1 MSPRTLIRL
10 LVAVLMLVP
19 AIPATAL
26 AQNDGEVI
34 VVSDNFDDP
43 AAGILQEGS
52 DDPDL
57 RYDYDDDGY
66 EIDAFA
72 DDFSGDLTVPVPGEF
87 PNGTIQIDAALTGK
101 NDGNGHYL
109 FLSCRVRDETG
120 YKLEIRPL
128 AQVAAIWL
136 LSPDGDERIASVGL
150 EGDPSSGPFTIAF
163 GCLGNELTG
172 LIDGQEIV
180 SVTDDT
186 YADGSFAFGAGV
198 YKVSAGPV
206 SADFDNLAIAVPADE
221 APASPEA
228 SPAAVEE
235 EPTEAATPSVTEEPA
250 EAATPE
256 ATVEPTEEPTEAP
269 TEEPTQTPTTEPT
282 AIPTEAPPVSQA
294 ATFDRSGL
302 AAAADQL
309 REQASAGP
317 PAFGPETGQTDLD
330 TGLEELDFVASV
342 SFTVPEGDGWSA
354 GYAFRQTSDNS
365 ALLQISSNGAW
376 MLTAGTEQVR
386 AAGLV
391 ESLNTDPGD
400 DNTIE
405 LIAAG
410 DTGYLTVNGEFVAQ
424 LDLSV
429 WPDAGALTIIG
440 TIANGAGPLD
450 LFDATVWTT
459 REPGAGETGP
469 TPTASP
475 APEQPEEATAEAPA
489 EQSPEASSEAASSEA
504 SPVSQEE
511 AATAFQ
517 AIVDSTDGAEPLSG
531 PDSGSL
537 TQAIGSLDIAS
548 AGVITENFY
557 STVRFSNPANADD
570 PDHPW
575 DIVIGFWHTGGDD
588 QVRLVIA
595 SDGTWSLALGT
606 ARPILNGT
614 VDNLNLGEARGN
626 DIGLAVLDGTA
637 YLSVNDAFVTSFE
650 IPSQPHA
657 GDLWLA
663 SGTFPENA
671 QEGVQTPYSDWTIWS
686 LEQG

>member
-1 MSPRTLIRL
+1 M
-10 LVAVLMLVP
+10 MLVP
-19 AIPATAL
+19 AIPAVAL
-26 AQNDGEVI
+26 AQTEGEVI
-34 VVSDNFDDP
+34 VASDNFDDP
-43 AAGILQEGS
+43 SAGILQEGS
-52 DDPDL
+52 DDPNL

-72 DDFSGDLTVPVPGEF
+72 DDFSGDLTVPVPGVY

-150 EGDPSSGPFTIAF
+150 EGEPGSGPFTIAF
-163 GCLGNELTG
+163 SCLGNELTG
-172 LIDGQEIV
+172 FIDGQEIV
-180 SVTDDT
+180 SVTDDA
-186 YADGSFAFGAGV
+186 YNAGSFAFGAGV

-228 SPAAVEE
+228 SPVAAEE
-235 EPTEAATPSVTEEPA
+235 TPTEAATPEVVAAATEE
-250 EAATPE
+250 ATAE
-256 ATVEPTEEPTEAP
+256 ATVAP
-269 TEEPTQTPTTEPT
+269 TEEPTQAPTQTPTLEPT
-282 AIPTEAPPVSQA
+282 AVPTEEPPVSQA

-330 TGLEELDFVASV
+330 TGVGELDFLIST

-354 GYAFRQTSDNS
+354 GYAFRQTADTS

-376 MLTAGTEQVR
+376 MLTSGTEQVR

-391 ESLNTDPGD
+391 ETLNTDAGD
-400 DNTIE
+400 DNAIE

-424 LDLSV
+424 LDLSL
-429 WPDAGALTIIG
+429 WPDAGNLSIIG
-440 TIANGAGPLD
+440 SVANGGGPLD
-450 LFDATVWTT
+450 FFDATVWTE
-459 REPGAGETGP
+459 REPGTGETGP

-475 APEQPEEATAEAPA
+475 VQEQSGEATTEA
-489 EQSPEASSEAASSEA
+489 SPEASAESASPEA

-511 AATAFQ
+511 AAAAFQ
-517 AIVDSTDGAEPLSG
+517 AILDSTDGAEPLKG
-531 PDSGSL
+531 PLAGSL

-575 DIVIGFWHTGGDD
+575 DIVVGFWHTGGDN

-637 YLSVNDAFVTSFE
+637 YLSVNDEFLTSFE
-650 IPSQPHA
+650 IPSQPNA
-657 GDLWLA
+657 GDIWLA

-671 QEGVQTPYSDWTIWS
+671 QEGVETPYSDWTIWS

>member
-1 MSPRTLIRL
+1 MSSRMIVRL
-10 LVAVLMLVP
+10 LVAVMMLLP
-19 AIPATAL
+19 AIPATAM
-26 AQNDGEVI
+26 AQTDGEVI
-34 VVSDNFDDP
+34 VASDNFDDP
-43 AAGILQEGS
+43 SAGILQEGS

-57 RYDYDDDGY
+57 RFDYDDDGY

-72 DDFSGDLTVPVPGEF
+72 SDFSGDLTVPVPGEY
-87 PNGTIQIDAALTGK
+87 PNGTIQIDAALTGR

-136 LSPDGDERIASVGL
+136 LSPDGNERIASVGL
-150 EGDPSSGPFTIAF
+150 DADPDSGPFTIAF
-163 GCLGNELTG
+163 SCLGNELSG
-172 LIDGQEIV
+172 YLDGEEII
-180 SVTDDT
+180 SVTDDA
-186 YADGSFAFGAGV
+186 YDAGAFNFGAGV

-228 SPAAVEE
+228 SPVAAEE
-235 EPTEAATPSVTEEPA
+235 TPTEAATPEVVE
-250 EAATPE
+250 
-256 ATVEPTEEPTEAP
+256 EPTEVATAEATIAPTQEPTEAP
-269 TEEPTQTPTTEPT
+269 TEEPAQTPTSEPT
-282 AIPTEAPPVSQA
+282 ATPTEEPPVSQA

-330 TGLEELDFVASV
+330 TGLQELDFVALT

-354 GYAFRQTSDNS
+354 GYAFRQTADTS

-376 MLTAGTEQVR
+376 MLTSGTEQVR

-391 ESLNTDPGD
+391 ETLNTDPGE

-424 LDLSV
+424 LDLSI
-429 WPDAGALTIIG
+429 WPAAGNLSIIG
-440 TIANGAGPLD
+440 AVANGGGPLD
-450 LFDATVWTT
+450 IFDATVWIE
-459 REPGAGETGP
+459 REPGTGETGP

-475 APEQPEEATAEAPA
+475 APEQPEEATAEV
-489 EQSPEASSEAASSEA
+489 SPAASAESSSPEA

-511 AATAFQ
+511 AAAAFQ
-517 AIVDSTDGAEPLSG
+517 AILDSTDGVDPLKG
-531 PDSGSL
+531 PLSGSL

-548 AGVITENFY
+548 AGIITENFY
-557 STVRFSNPANADD
+557 SAVRFSNPANADE

-637 YLSVNDAFVTSFE
+637 YISINDEFVTSFE
-650 IPSQPHA
+650 IPSQPQA
-657 GDLWLA
+657 GDIWLA

-671 QEGVQTPYSDWTIWS
+671 QEGIETPYSDWTIWS

>member
-1 MSPRTLIRL
+1 MSPRTIVRL
-10 LVAVLMLVP
+10 LVAVMMLLP

-26 AQNDGEVI
+26 AQNDGEVV

-43 AAGILQEGS
+43 AAGVLQEGS

-87 PNGTIQIDAALTGK
+87 PNGTIQIDAALTGE

-136 LSPDGDERIASVGL
+136 LSPDGNERIASVGL

-163 GCLGNELTG
+163 GCLGDELTG
-172 LIDGQEIV
+172 LIDGQEII
-180 SVTDDT
+180 SVTDDS
-186 YADGSFAFGAGV
+186 YDAGSFAFGAGV

-228 SPAAVEE
+228 SPEAIEE
-235 EPTEAATPSVTEEPA
+235 EPTEAATP
-250 EAATPE
+250 E
-256 ATVEPTEEPTEAP
+256 ATVAP
-269 TEEPTQTPTTEPT
+269 TEEPTQTPTSEPT
-282 AIPTEAPPVSQA
+282 ATPTEAPPVSQA

-330 TGLEELDFVASV
+330 TGLEELDFVASA
-342 SFTVPEGDGWSA
+342 SFTVPEGEGWSA
-354 GYAFRQTSDNS
+354 GYAFRQTADNS
-365 ALLQISSNGAW
+365 ALLQVSSNGAW

-391 ESLNTDPGD
+391 ENLETDPGD
-400 DNTIE
+400 DNVIE

-424 LDLSV
+424 LDLSI
-429 WPDAGALTIIG
+429 WPDAGALSIIG

-450 LFDATVWTT
+450 IVDATVWTT
-459 REPGAGETGP
+459 REPGTGETGP

-475 APEQPEEATAEAPA
+475 APEQPDEATA
-489 EQSPEASSEAASSEA
+489 EASSEAASEAVSPEA

-511 AATAFQ
+511 AAAAFQ
-517 AIVDSTDGAEPLSG
+517 EIVASTDGAEPLSG

-557 STVRFSNPANADD
+557 STVRFANPANADD

-626 DIGLAVLDGTA
+626 DIGLAVLGGTA
-637 YLSVNDAFVTSFE
+637 YLSVNDEFVTSFE
-650 IPSQPHA
+650 IPSQPQA

>member
-1 MSPRTLIRL
+1 MSPRTIVRL
-10 LVAVLMLVP
+10 LVAVMMLMP
-19 AIPATAL
+19 AIPATVL
-26 AQNDGEVI
+26 AQTEGEVI
-34 VVSDNFDDP
+34 VASDNFDDP
-43 AAGILQEGS
+43 SIGILQEGS
-52 DDPDL
+52 DNPDL
-57 RYDYDDDGY
+57 RYDYDDGGY

-72 DDFSGDLTVPVPGEF
+72 DDFSGDLTVPVPGEY
-87 PNGTIQIDAALTGK
+87 PNGTIQIDAALTGR

-109 FLSCRVRDETG
+109 FLACRVRDETG

-136 LSPDGDERIASVGL
+136 LSPDGNQRIASVGL
-150 EGDPSSGPFTIAF
+150 EGDPGSGPFTIAF
-163 GCLGNELTG
+163 SCLGNELTG
-172 LIDGQEIV
+172 YIDGQEIV
-180 SVTDDT
+180 SVTDDA
-186 YADGSFAFGAGV
+186 YDAGSFTFGAGV
-198 YKVSAGPV
+198 YKVSAGRV

-228 SPAAVEE
+228 SPVAAEE
-235 EPTEAATPSVTEEPA
+235 APA

-256 ATVEPTEEPTEAP
+256 VTAVPTEEATAEPTVAPTEVPTEEPAQTPTSEPTATP
-269 TEEPTQTPTTEPT
+269 TEE
-282 AIPTEAPPVSQA
+282 PPVSQA

-330 TGLEELDFVASV
+330 TGLQELDFVAST

-354 GYAFRQTSDNS
+354 GYAFRQTADTS

-391 ESLNTDPGD
+391 ETLNTDPGE

-424 LDLSV
+424 LDLSI
-429 WPDAGALTIIG
+429 WPDAGNLSIIG
-440 TIANGAGPLD
+440 AVANGGGPLD
-450 LFDATVWTT
+450 FFDATVWTE
-459 REPGAGETGP
+459 REPGTGETGP

-475 APEQPEEATAEAPA
+475 AVEQPGEASPEAPA
-489 EQSPEASSEAASSEA
+489 EPASPEA

-511 AATAFQ
+511 AAAAFQ
-517 AIVDSTDGAEPLSG
+517 TILDSTDGAEPLKG
-531 PDSGSL
+531 PLSGSL

-548 AGVITENFY
+548 AGIITENFY
-557 STVRFSNPANADD
+557 SSVRFSNPANADA

-575 DIVIGFWHTGGDD
+575 DIVIGFWHTGGDN

-614 VDNLNLGEARGN
+614 VDNLNLGAARGN

-637 YLSVNDAFVTSFE
+637 YLSINDEFVTSFE
-650 IPSQPHA
+650 IPSQPSA
-657 GDLWLA
+657 GDIWLA

-671 QEGVQTPYSDWTIWS
+671 QEGVETPYSDWTIWS

>member
-1 MSPRTLIRL
+1 MSPRLLIRL
-10 LVAVLMLVP
+10 LVAAVMLVP
-19 AIPATAL
+19 AMPL
-26 AQNDGEVI
+26 VAQAQTDGQVV

-43 AAGILQEGS
+43 SAGILQEGS
-52 DDPDL
+52 DDPGL
-57 RYDYDDDGY
+57 RFDYDDDGY

-72 DDFSGDLTVPVPGEF
+72 DDFSGDLTVPVPADF
-87 PNGTIQIDAALTGK
+87 PNGTISIDATLSGK
-101 NDGNGHYL
+101 NDTNGHYL
-109 FLSCRVRDETG
+109 FLSCRVRDDTG

-128 AQVAAIWL
+128 AQVAAVWL
-136 LSPDGDERIASVGL
+136 LSSNGNERIANVGL
-150 EGDPSSGPFTIAF
+150 ENAPPDGKFNIAF
-163 GCLGNELTG
+163 SCIGDELTG
-172 LIDGQEIV
+172 YIDGAEVI

-186 YADGSFAFGAGV
+186 YDRGSFAFGAGV
-198 YKVSAGPV
+198 YKISAGPV
-206 SADFDNLAIAVPADE
+206 SADFDNLAVSVPENE

-228 SPAAVEE
+228 SPEPIE
-235 EPTEAATPSVTEEPA
+235 EPTQAATPELTEEPA

-256 ATVEPTEEPTEAP
+256 ATQEPTEEPTLAP
-269 TEEPTQTPTTEPT
+269 TETPTPEPT
-282 AIPTEAPPVSQA
+282 ATPTLAPPVSQA

-309 REQASAGP
+309 REQSDSQAP
-317 PAFGPETGQTDLD
+317 IFGPDTGQTDLD
-330 TGLEELDFVASV
+330 TGLQVADFVASA
-342 SFTVPEGDGWSA
+342 SFTVPEAEGWSA
-354 GYAFRQTSDNS
+354 GYAFRETADNS
-365 ALLQISSNGAW
+365 ALLLISSNGAW

-391 ESLNTDPGD
+391 EALNTGAGD

-424 LDLSV
+424 LDLSI
-429 WPDAGALTIIG
+429 WPDAGSLAIIG
-440 TIANGAGPLD
+440 TQADGAGSLEI
-450 LFDATVWTT
+450 FDATVWPLGEAGAAPI
-459 REPGAGETGP
+459 EPTA
-469 TPTASP
+469 TASP
-475 APEQPEEATAEAPA
+475 VPEVTEEATAEASA
-489 EQSPEASSEAASSEA
+489 EGASPEASA
-504 SPVSQEE
+504 VSDTDA
-511 AATAFQ
+511 AATFDD
-517 AIVDSTDGAEPLSG
+517 IVASTDGRDPLSG
-531 PDSGSL
+531 PDSGTL

-575 DIVIGFWHTGGDD
+575 DIVMGFWHTGGDN

-626 DIGLAVLDGTA
+626 DISLAVLDGTG
-637 YLSVNDAFVTSFE
+637 YLSVNDEFVTSFD
-650 IPSQPHA
+650 IPTQPSA

-671 QEGVQTPYSDWTIWS
+671 QEGVETSYSDWTIWS

>member
-1 MSPRTLIRL
+1 MSPRTIVRL
-10 LVAVLMLVP
+10 LVAVMMLLP
-19 AIPATAL
+19 AIPATAI
-26 AQNDGEVI
+26 AQTDGEVI
-34 VVSDNFDDP
+34 VASDNFDDP
-43 AAGILQEGS
+43 SAGLLQEGS
-52 DDPDL
+52 NDPDL
-57 RYDYDDDGY
+57 RFDYDDDGY

-136 LSPDGDERIASVGL
+136 LSPDGNERIASVGL
-150 EGDPSSGPFTIAF
+150 EGDPGSGPFTIAF
-163 GCLGNELTG
+163 SCLGNELSG
-172 LIDGQEIV
+172 YIDGEEII
-180 SVTDDT
+180 SVTDDA
-186 YADGSFAFGAGV
+186 YDAGAFSFGAGV

-228 SPAAVEE
+228 SPVVAEETPTEAATPEVAE
-235 EPTEAATPSVTEEPA
+235 EPTEAATV
-250 EAATPE
+250 E
-256 ATVEPTEEPTEAP
+256 ATVAPTEEPTEAP
-269 TEEPTQTPTTEPT
+269 TEEPTQTPSPEPT
-282 AIPTEAPPVSQA
+282 ATLTEEPPVSQA

-330 TGLEELDFVASV
+330 TGLQELDFVAST

-354 GYAFRQTSDNS
+354 GYAFRQTADTS

-376 MLTAGTEQVR
+376 MLSAGTEQVR

-391 ESLNTDPGD
+391 ETLNTDPGE

-424 LDLSV
+424 LDLSI
-429 WPDAGALTIIG
+429 WPDAGNLAIIG
-440 TIANGAGPLD
+440 TVANGGGPLD
-450 LFDATVWTT
+450 IFDATVWTES
-459 REPGAGETGP
+459 EPGTGETGP

-475 APEQPEEATAEAPA
+475 ASEQPEEATAETSPVASA
-489 EQSPEASSEAASSEA
+489 ELASPEA

-511 AATAFQ
+511 AAAAFQ
-517 AIVDSTDGAEPLSG
+517 TILDSTDGVDPLKG
-531 PDSGSL
+531 PLSGSL

-548 AGVITENFY
+548 AGIITENFY
-557 STVRFSNPANADD
+557 SSVRFSNPANADD

-637 YLSVNDAFVTSFE
+637 YISINDEFVTSFE
-650 IPSQPHA
+650 IPSQPQA
-657 GDLWLA
+657 GDIWLA

-671 QEGVQTPYSDWTIWS
+671 QEGIETPYSDWTIWS